1 MKEVKSMFVERVK
14 SSFAVNE
21 PIYTEEIIR
30 LFPEYSRPQIFRFIK
45 EAEGK
50 NEIVN
55 FAKGI
60 YYIPSKTFI
69 GLSTITAD
77 TVISRRYL
85 KWNGEVF
92 GIYGGLRLQNM
103 FSVTTQV
110 PNIYEIVSNNESAK
124 RREVKMDGR
133 TFILRKSR
141 FEINKD
147 NANAYMIMELFNN
160 LSGGKIDGFAKK
172 RLIDFMQE
180 RGVTKELLMDVAM
193 KFPAKAL
200 KNLIG
205 SKILNVVA

>member
-1 MKEVKSMFVERVK
+1 MFGV
-14 SSFAVNE
+14 
-21 PIYTEEIIR
+21 
-30 LFPEYSRPQIFRFIK
+30 
-45 EAEGK
+45 
-50 NEIVN
+50 
-55 FAKGI
+55 
-60 YYIPSKTFI
+60 
-69 GLSTITAD
+69 
-77 TVISRRYL
+77 
-85 KWNGEVF
+85 
-92 GIYGGLRLQNM
+92 YGGLKLQNM

-160 LSGGKIDGFAKK
+160 LNGEKIDEFARR
-172 RLIDFMQE
+172 RLINFMRE
-180 RGVTKELLMDVAM
+180 KGITKEQLMDVAM

-205 SKILNVVA
+205 SKILNELA

>member
-1 MKEVKSMFVERVK
+1 MFAERVK

-21 PIYTEEIIR
+21 PIYTEEIIG
-30 LFPEYSRPQIFRFIK
+30 LFPDYSRPQIFRFIK
-45 EAEGK
+45 EAEEK

-60 YYIPSKTFI
+60 YYIPRKTFI

-77 TVISRRYL
+77 TVIARRYL
-85 KWNGEVF
+85 KWNDEVF
-92 GIYGGLRLQNM
+92 GIYGGLKLQNM

-141 FEINKD
+141 FEINRD
-147 NANAYMIMELFNN
+147 NANAYMIIELFNDLN
-160 LSGGKIDGFAKK
+160 GEKIDEFAKK
-172 RLIDFMQE
+172 RLIDFMRE
-180 RGVTKELLMDVAM
+180 RGVTKEQLINIAM

-200 KNLIG
+200 KNLMG
-205 SKILNVVA
+205 SNILNEVA